1 MKNFIFN
8 LKEENIFLCGLQL
21 VALAIAATIKYSF
34 FFQKYLH
41 NTNLGDKIKT
51 INNDYLWF

>member
-34 FFQKYLH
+34 FFKNIYITQ
-41 NTNLGDKIKT
+41 I
-51 INNDYLWF
+51 